1 MERRDFGTWQEL
13 SAAVLAGRTE
23 WRVTRKH
30 LADRAGV
37 PVALLGHLER
47 GGRTDDRAGLVRIL
61 EELGID
67 ARTVPIPDEHRVGE
81 RARQWSLVKRAQE
94 LDPPSGQYLRP
105 RPASSE
111 GANVVVVL
119 DLDGVLNRLPELS
132 GSRKRSRQPVMGPTG
147 ERLRVDV
154 SKSVARAL
162 DKQIRRPGVSLGWL
176 TSWGRAVDHVL
187 DEVFDGKYLTGGYVL
202 AERLSFR
209 YVAASWK
216 MDALASHLLDLGS
229 PAYCWADDDA
239 VDLADLDPEFR
250 LGVIAGGPRLLLS
263 PVGSVGLTLDDVG
276 RIGAF
281 IDEHATK

>member
-13 SAAVLAGRTE
+13 SGAILAGRTE
-23 WRVTRKH
+23 RRVTRKH
-30 LADRAGV
+30 LADRAGI

-67 ARTVPIPDEHRVGE
+67 ARTVPIPDEHQAGE
-81 RARQWSLVKRAQE
+81 RARQWQRTKRAQE

-105 RPASSE
+105 RPESSE
-111 GANVVVVL
+111 GAKVVVAL
-119 DLDGVLNRLPELS
+119 DLDGVLNRLPSLS
-132 GSRKRSRQPVMGPTG
+132 GPPRSGRQPVVGPTG

-162 DKQIRRPGVSLGWL
+162 DKQIRRPGVSLAWL
-176 TSWGRAVDHVL
+176 TSWGRAVDHLLGEVL
-187 DEVFDGKYLTGGYVL
+187 GGRYLTNGYVL

-216 MDALASHLLDLGS
+216 LDALTSHLLEVGC

-239 VDLADLDPEFR
+239 VDLANLDPEFQ
-250 LGVIAGGPRLLLS
+250 LGVIAGGPRLLIS
-263 PVGSVGLTLDDVG
+263 PIGSIGLTLDDVDQ
-276 RIGAF
+276 IESF

>member
-13 SAAVLAGRTE
+13 SGAILAGRTE
-23 WRVTRKH
+23 RRVTRKH
-30 LADRAGV
+30 LADRAGI

-67 ARTVPIPDEHRVGE
+67 ARTVPIPDEDRVKE
-81 RARQWSLVKRAQE
+81 RARQWQLTKSEQR
-94 LDPPSGQYLRP
+94 LDPPMGKYLRP

-119 DLDGVLNRLPELS
+119 DLDGVLNRLPALS
-132 GSRKRSRQPVMGPTG
+132 RSRRAGRQPVVGPTG

-154 SKSVARAL
+154 SKRVARAL
-162 DKQIRRPGVSLGWL
+162 DEQITRPGVGLAWS
-176 TSWGRAVDHVL
+176 TSWGRAVDHIL

-202 AERLSFR
+202 AERPSFR

-216 MDALASHLLDLGS
+216 LNALTSHLLEIGS

-239 VDLADLDPEFR
+239 VDLANLDPEFR

-276 RIGAF
+276 RIEAF
-281 IDEHATK
+281 IDEHAAI

>member
-1 MERRDFGTWQEL
+1 MRRRDFGRWEEI
-13 SAAVLAGRTE
+13 SAAVLAGRVKE
-23 WRVTRKH
+23 RISCQH

-37 PVALLGHLER
+37 PVELLESLEL

-67 ARTVPIPDEHRVGE
+67 ARTVPIPDADRVGE

-94 LDPPSGQYLRP
+94 LDPPMGKYLRP
-105 RPASSE
+105 RPESS
-111 GANVVVVL
+111 GGSHVVVAL
-119 DLDGVLNRLPELS
+119 DIDGVLNRLLALS
-132 GSRKRSRQPVMGPTG
+132 GSRRPGRQPVIGPTG
-147 ERLRVDV
+147 ERFKVDV
-154 SKSVARAL
+154 SIRVMRAL
-162 DKQIRRPGVSLGWL
+162 DEQITRPGVGLAWL

-276 RIGAF
+276 RIEAF
-281 IDEHATK
+281 IDEHAAI